1 MKTTSERK
9 LMFHTFRPAALLR
22 TQREKDEAREEARRL
37 FMSEAPRI
45 MVKVVGPQTSAQGM
59 EKIFGSVQNKTLNK
73 HLVYTVLE
81 AVVRELIPE
90 LRDTRAAMQLNQF
103 A

>member
-1 MKTTSERK
+1 
-9 LMFHTFRPAALLR
+9 
-22 TQREKDEAREEARRL
+22 
-37 FMSEAPRI
+37 MSEAPRI

-59 EKIFGSVQNKTLNK
+59 EKIFESVQNKTLNK

-90 LRDTRAAMQLNQF
+90 SSNATQSICINP
-103 A
+103 